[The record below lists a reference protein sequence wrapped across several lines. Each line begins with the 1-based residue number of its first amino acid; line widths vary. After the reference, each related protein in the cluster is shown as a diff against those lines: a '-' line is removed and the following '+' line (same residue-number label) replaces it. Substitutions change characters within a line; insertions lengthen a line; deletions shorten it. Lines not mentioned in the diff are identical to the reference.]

1 MHVSQT
7 ICSESGMPAGPYC
20 PNPVQRGV
28 ITLPA
33 GHPLY
38 NFLGTK
44 YQSVIEEYLGTAAA
58 MSGHM
63 CTLHTEEN
71 QGSGM
76 SATMQKLIND
86 AGALLAS
93 AQQLLDTLDPESGQY
108 QAVNQAMNYLRSL
121 IGSENPSQND
131 VAAAMSLLTQAMAGI
146 Y

>member
-1 MHVSQT
+1 
-7 ICSESGMPAGPYC
+7 
-20 PNPVQRGV
+20 
-28 ITLPA
+28 
-33 GHPLY
+33 
-38 NFLGTK
+38 
-44 YQSVIEEYLGTAAA
+44 
-58 MSGHM
+58 
-63 CTLHTEEN
+63 
-71 QGSGM
+71 M